1 MEAEEA
7 EEAEEVEVMQKTARN
22 FTFKV
27 VHALLLWRVEL
38 EMMGM

>member
-1 MEAEEA
+1 MEVEE
-7 EEAEEVEVMQKTARN
+7 EVAEEVEVMLKTVRK